1 MPDYY
6 HLPAL
11 VLTALL
17 LPAFGYLYLRFR
29 DARSLLWFL
38 GFLFS
43 IVAMV
48 LLYTMHGYPGAGSP
62 WLVASGETFVQ
73 LSAATFLGSLSP
85 QKVRLG
91 RIQVLFVVLYAAPLV
106 VYAILLYG
114 VLGGIQPHG
123 PAFLVFPALMGVSFG
138 VGVLWGMTKGSVPVW
153 VGVSF
158 SSVLGTFAIWVCC
171 LRGVGLGSPSSSAST
186 CR

>member
-11 VLTALL
+11 VLTVLL

-43 IVAMV
+43 MVAMV

-62 WLVASGETFVQ
+62 WLVASGQMFIQ
-73 LSAATFLGSLSP
+73 LSAAMFLGSLSP
-85 QKVRLG
+85 LRFRIG
-91 RIQVLFVVLYAAPLV
+91 RMSLA
-106 VYAILLYG
+106 
-114 VLGGIQPHG
+114 
-123 PAFLVFPALMGVSFG
+123 
-138 VGVLWGMTKGSVPVW
+138 
-153 VGVSF
+153 
-158 SSVLGTFAIWVCC
+158 SSQ
-171 LRGVGLGSPSSSAST
+171 SHE
-186 CR
+186 

>member
-11 VLTALL
+11 ALTALL

-48 LLYTMHGYPGAGSP
+48 LLYTMNGYPGGGFAVVGGLRSN
-62 WLVASGETFVQ
+62 VH
-73 LSAATFLGSLSP
+73 SAQRGDVPGLAFATA
-85 QKVRLG
+85 V
-91 RIQVLFVVLYAAPLV
+91 
-106 VYAILLYG
+106 
-114 VLGGIQPHG
+114 PHW
-123 PAFLVFPALMGVSFG
+123 AH
-138 VGVLWGMTKGSVPVW
+138 
-153 VGVSF
+153 
-158 SSVLGTFAIWVCC
+158 
-171 LRGVGLGSPSSSAST
+171 
-186 CR
+186 